1 MLWRQGASGVVSVR
15 ALAPILV
22 MVAAAVGALLLCWAF
37 RPLRVGHGFALWVT
51 VLITILVSAS
61 ALGRATPLFNHS
73 GALVSPAESAA
84 VSPPGKDP
92 SAPAIDVATVEV
104 SAPSAAPPTG
114 YDDNSWSDLEV
125 AAARF
130 LVSNTSDND
139 IIVTDRTSSWL
150 VAALTGRRTFMS
162 GAPYQQLYGRASAI
176 EAIPGRVGV
185 SQRFGAAP
193 MQAGFDELCAAGVT
207 WGWFS
212 PEAGNRIGSWAPYAD
227 VMFENESVQVVQ
239 LDRSNC

>member
-1 MLWRQGASGVVSVR
+1 MLGP
-15 ALAPILV
+15 AL
-22 MVAAAVGALLLCWAF
+22 
-37 RPLRVGHGFALWVT
+37 
-51 VLITILVSAS
+51 
-61 ALGRATPLFNHS
+61 
-73 GALVSPAESAA
+73 
-84 VSPPGKDP
+84 D
-92 SAPAIDVATVEV
+92 SAPPEIAVAIDAVNPPVT
-104 SAPSAAPPTG
+104 PSG
-114 YDDNSWSDLEV
+114 LSFDDNSWSELEV

-130 LVSNTSDND
+130 LVSNSSDND

-150 VAALTGRRTFMS
+150 VAALTGRRTFIS

-193 MQAGFDELCAAGVT
+193 MQADFDELCAAGVT

-227 VMFENESVQVVQ
+227 VMFENESVQVIQ